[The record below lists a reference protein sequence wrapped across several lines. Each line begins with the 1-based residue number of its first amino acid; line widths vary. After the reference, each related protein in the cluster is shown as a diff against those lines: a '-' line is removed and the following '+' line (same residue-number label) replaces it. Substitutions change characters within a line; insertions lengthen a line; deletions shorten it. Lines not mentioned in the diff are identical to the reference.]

1 MGNARKTA
9 VNALLKV
16 NNDFAYSN
24 IALNNI
30 LKTADLSKEDKSLVT
45 ALFYG
50 VLDRRITLDYV
61 IGTFIKTPIEKVDA
75 FTKEILRVSLYQIMF
90 MEKIPPSAAVNEAVK
105 IIKASKKR
113 YNAGFVNAVL
123 RSSLRQEN
131 LIPNGNSVKDLSI
144 RYSCPEWIVNS
155 FLADYSLSDTVNLLE
170 ETLKPTPTYIR
181 VNTLKCGV
189 DEFIEKS
196 GIPAQKCEI
205 DGAIKLNRGTEIENL
220 PLYKEGCFHVQDLS
234 SQLCAAA
241 LNVKPNERVLD
252 ICAAPGGKSFTMAE
266 IMENKG
272 EIVSG
277 DLYKHRTEL
286 ISKGAKRLGIDI
298 IKPITSDATVFNRE
312 LGLFDAILCDV
323 PCSGLGIIRRKPD
336 IKYKEITDFTD
347 LQNIQSQ
354 ILENAV
360 NYLNENGRIVYSTC
374 TLRKDENER
383 QIENFLKRHPEFK
396 LQYMHTF
403 MPHTDGTDGFFT
415 ALIMR

>member
-9 VNALLKV
+9 VNALLNV

-24 IALNNI
+24 ITLNNI
-30 LKTADLSKEDKSLVT
+30 LKTADLSIADKALTT

-61 IGTFIKTPIEKVDA
+61 IGTLIKTPIEKVDA
-75 FTKEILRVSLYQIMF
+75 FTKEVLRVSLYQIMF

-123 RSSLRQEN
+123 RAALRQEN
-131 LIPNGNSVKDLSI
+131 LLPSGNSVKDLSI

-155 FLADYSLSDTVNLLE
+155 FLADYSLSDAVNLLE

-189 DEFIEKS
+189 DEFIERS
-196 GIPAQKCEI
+196 GISAEKCKI
-205 DGAIKLNRGTEIENL
+205 DGAVKLNRGTEIENL

-234 SQLCAAA
+234 SQLCAAT
-241 LNVKPNERVLD
+241 LKVKPNERVLD

-272 EIVSG
+272 EVVST

-396 LQYMHTF
+396 LQYIHTF
-403 MPHTDGTDGFFT
+403 MPHIDGTDGFFT
-415 ALIMR
+415 ALITR

>member
-144 RYSCPEWIVNS
+144 RYSCPEWIVNR